1 MNRWL
6 FSSFMFIGAIF
17 MSFQI
22 HWLTGAFF
30 LFLGN
35 FCWTILFVRK
45 KDYAAASVF
54 IIMATTWVAG
64 LIKHFFF

>member
-22 HWLTGAFF
+22 SWLTGSLF
-30 LFLGN
+30 LCLGN
-35 FCWTILFVRK
+35 FCWAIRFIK
-45 KDYAAASVF
+45 EKDYAAASVF
-54 IIMATTWVAG
+54 IIMATTWILG
-64 LIKHFFF
+64 LIKNFLF